1 MSCPMLHTDG
11 VECPTCENGYV
22 SDGEVLDNIA
32 KILESA
38 TRDDF
43 DRDLISQILEELE
56 KIGLEIK
63 FKPNDLSQKLGEH
76 MAVSV
81 QLHMEEYPDM
91 RRAKSWQDLS
101 EFTDTNEY
109 ALWAL
114 WRYDLNYA
122 AELNETINEAVSVA
136 DRLLFGGVS

>member
-11 VECPTCENGYV
+11 VVCLTCENGYV

-32 KILESA
+32 TILESA

-63 FKPNDLSQKLGEH
+63 FKAS
-76 MAVSV
+76 
-81 QLHMEEYPDM
+81 
-91 RRAKSWQDLS
+91 
-101 EFTDTNEY
+101 
-109 ALWAL
+109 
-114 WRYDLNYA
+114 A
-122 AELNETINEAVSVA
+122 ATVTAQN
-136 DRLLFGGVS
+136 FGGES